1 MPTPSAPDTPK
12 ALIVDWGGVLTT
24 PLSEALDDWFARE
37 GITAEDYTLVMR
49 SFRDDALEALSVFDP
64 VAALERG
71 ELTVDRFE
79 AAFAERLSARTG
91 IAIEASGLVGR
102 MFARFAAAPAMVN
115 VVRRAKAA
123 GLATA
128 LLSNSWGNDY
138 LRDDWDTLF
147 DAVVI
152 SGEVGMRK
160 PEPEIYRHTL
170 ALLGRAPGEAVFV
183 DDLMVNVRG
192 AAAVGIIGVHH
203 RGYEETVAEL
213 RELFGIDLD
222 AGPDDADS
230 TADSG
235 SDLRG

>member
-1 MPTPSAPDTPK
+1 MTTPSAAPTPK

-24 PLSEALDDWFARE
+24 PLAEALDDWFQRE
-37 GITAEDYTLVMR
+37 GITAEDYTGVMR
-49 SFRDDALEALSVFDP
+49 SFRDGELEALSVFDP
-64 VAALERG
+64 IAALERG

-79 AAFAERLSARTG
+79 SAFAERLSARTG
-91 IAIEASGLVGR
+91 VAIEPRGLIGR
-102 MFARFAAAPAMVN
+102 MFARFSAAPAMIN

-128 LLSNSWGNDY
+128 LLSNSWGNEY
-138 LRDDWDTLF
+138 LREDWDALF

-160 PEPEIYRHTL
+160 PEPEIYLHTL

-183 DDLMVNVRG
+183 DDLRGNVRG

-213 RELFGIDLD
+213 RALFGIDLGADPD
-222 AGPDDADS
+222 AGAG
-230 TADSG
+230 AG
-235 SDLRG
+235 RDLRG